1 MFRKKEE
8 ANALLRYGILLCQ
21 GKGCKCPENV
31 RFALILHIKDDLED
45 MGAFWQVER
54 LKNHLH
60 KALMQGFMTLKD
72 GEGGD

>member
-1 MFRKKEE
+1 MFRKKKES
-8 ANALLRYGILLCQ
+8 NALLRYGVLLCE
-21 GKGCKCPENV
+21 GKCCKCSDNV
-31 RFALILHIKDDLED
+31 RFALILRIKDDLES

-60 KALMQGFMTLKD
+60 KALGQGFMTLKD